1 MDNCRLVKFIDW
13 FEVCTPQDPQQGSV
27 WGLMLYGLKC
37 SGYENLS
44 YDFFK
49 DKYTCK
55 GTWVPIKWDIDEIR
69 KPLLCVVHRPK

>member
-55 GTWVPIKWDIDEIR
+55 GTWVPIKWR
-69 KPLLCVVHRPK
+69 YR